1 MSSSYPVPLI
11 DLLRI
16 ALWAFEQEQSRLG
29 IENTK
34 RVDYLRELIA
44 ANESESWSN
53 RENATH

>member
-16 ALWAFEQEQSRLG
+16 VLWAFEQEQSRLG